1 MADQEDI
8 MLMLGEIRGELK
20 GMNKKLD
27 SIDGIDERL
36 RQNEVKASKN
46 GAAAGGFMGIGIAII
61 SEGVRHAFK

>member
-8 MLMLGEIRGELK
+8 IFMLGEIKGELK

-36 RQNEVKASKN
+36 RKTEVKASKN
-46 GAAAGGFMGIGIAII
+46 GATAGGYMSVGVAII
-61 SEGVRHAFK
+61 VEGIRHAFK